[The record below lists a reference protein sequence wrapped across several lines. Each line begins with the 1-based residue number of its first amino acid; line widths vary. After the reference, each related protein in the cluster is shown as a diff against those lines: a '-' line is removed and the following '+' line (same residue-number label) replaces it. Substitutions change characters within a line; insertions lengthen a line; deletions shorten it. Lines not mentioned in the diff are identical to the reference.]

1 MLHLCGI
8 LEIVRK
14 SYALMDGCRREREN
28 FLNESMTTKNTDN
41 TLIFNLKASVV
52 WSLPIL
58 KPSL

>member
-1 MLHLCGI
+1 
-8 LEIVRK
+8 
-14 SYALMDGCRREREN
+14 MDAGERED
-28 FLNESMTTKNTDN
+28 FLNESTATKDTDN